1 MFDFLEKFEEW
12 DPELS
17 IQLLKIPSLP
27 NYSGFRKLIEN
38 AKSSWMEDFL
48 ERDGLAVLFDRLEK
62 LSTGFSITNALFQSE
77 VTYAIRAVVN
87 SKIGLEYLLA
97 HRQFTRQLF
106 NGMFKIHM
114 RRFWG
119 YIVNASFIYLYYLSH
134 GNKEYLGKKTCFG
147 TLQCCLCLLYYWS

>member
-1 MFDFLEKFEEW
+1 MLRFKWLNFLEKFEEW

-17 IQLLKIPSLP
+17 IQLLKVPSLP

-38 AKSSWMEDFL
+38 AKPSWMEDFL

-62 LSTGFSITNALFQSE
+62 LSTSFSITNALFQSE

-106 NGMFKIHM
+106 SGIFE
-114 RRFWG
+114 
-119 YIVNASFIYLYYLSH
+119 IYLR
-134 GNKEYLGKKTCFG
+134 
-147 TLQCCLCLLYYWS
+147 

>member
-114 RRFWG
+114 CRFWG
-119 YIVNASFIYLYYLSH
+119 YS
-134 GNKEYLGKKTCFG
+134 
-147 TLQCCLCLLYYWS
+147 

>member
-1 MFDFLEKFEEW
+1 MLRCHNFLLERFDEW

-17 IQLLKIPSLP
+17 IQLLKIPSLA

-48 ERDGLAVLFDRLEK
+48 EGDGLAVLFDRLEK
-62 LSTGFSITNALFQSE
+62 LSTGFGITNALFQSE
-77 VTYAIRAVVN
+77 VAYAIRAVVN

-106 NGMFKIHM
+106 SGMFEIM
-114 RRFWG
+114 LAFC
-119 YIVNASFIYLYYLSH
+119 
-134 GNKEYLGKKTCFG
+134 E
-147 TLQCCLCLLYYWS
+147 